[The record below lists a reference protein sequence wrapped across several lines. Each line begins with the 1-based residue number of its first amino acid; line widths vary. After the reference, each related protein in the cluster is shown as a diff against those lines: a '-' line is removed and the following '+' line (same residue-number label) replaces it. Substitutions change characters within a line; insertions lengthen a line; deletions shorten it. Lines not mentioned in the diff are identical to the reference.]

1 MTIRIMVADDHVLFS
16 EALAEALDRVED
28 FEVVGVAH
36 EGEQVLSMARKAAPC
51 VAVLGGRVSGPGGLC
66 RVAELIRS
74 VPTCKIT
81 LIVVEPTR
89 AHVARAIEAG
99 VLGIVPRHSKL
110 PYLIGAIRGAAAG
123 CLTVD
128 PGLVS
133 RPDKRGKHSLNERE
147 VEILRL
153 TATGASIKE
162 IAQELYLAS
171 GTVRNLTSAAIK
183 KLEGRNRF
191 DAARIALERGWL

>member
-1 MTIRIMVADDHVLFS
+1 MVADDHVLFL

-28 FEVVGVAH
+28 FDVVGTAC
-36 EGEQVLSMARKAAPC
+36 EGDEILPMAQRVTPS
-51 VAVLGGRVSGPGGLC
+51 VVVLGSGMSGPGGLC
-66 RVAELIRS
+66 RVAELVRR
-74 VPTCKIT
+74 VPTCKVT

-89 AHVARAIEAG
+89 SHVARAVEAG
-99 VLGIVPRHSKL
+99 VLGIIPKHAKL
-110 PYLIGAIRGAAAG
+110 PHLIGAIRGAAAG
-123 CLTVD
+123 CVTVD
-128 PGLVS
+128 PRLLNTS
-133 RPDKRGKHSLNERE
+133 RPDNRSLNDRE